1 MERDGV
7 LVVEIGH
14 NRAAVEAAYPRMP
27 FVWLATASSE
37 ASVFLL
43 RRDEIVA
50 GR

>member
-1 MERDGV
+1 
-7 LVVEIGH
+7 
-14 NRAAVEAAYPRMP
+14 MP

-37 ASVFLL
+37 GAVFLL